1 MPISLLRLGLRPV
14 QLSPTLRLTAFFAA
28 TSLPAGLS
36 AGSLNAQARSIDFTY
51 GRWWRDDPAV
61 TYTVALRRPLLGPFD
76 LGLGVSHLDDSRSTI
91 DRTQTGADVSIG
103 LGRSGTGLY
112 LVASTGLA
120 MRHDDGNLDANWSA
134 GGGYGLRLLSFL
146 TLAIE
151 GRYRVEDRGVQGFWR
166 LATLDRRG
174 FVLLARVGIGSGPPP
189 PPPTPSASPSSSEP
203 SFSPPSDREIR
214 RSARKDGVSKESAA
228 LAADVVRTALE
239 AMGSPY
245 RWGGSDEEGYDC
257 SGLIQYAYG
266 EHGILLPRVSR
277 DQTRT
282 GSLIERAVT
291 ALRPGDILG
300 FALTG
305 GGVSH
310 VGLYV
315 GDGMFI
321 HSASS
326 GVKLSSLTVSDPDN
340 RWWRDRW
347 VTVRRVLN

>member
-1 MPISLLRLGLRPV
+1 MPISLLRLELRPV
-14 QLSPTLRLTAFFAA
+14 HFSPTLRLTAFLAA

-61 TYTVALRRPLLGPFD
+61 SYTGALRRPRLGPFD

-112 LVASTGLA
+112 LVASAGLA
-120 MRHDDGNLDANWSA
+120 MRHGDGNLDANWSA

-166 LATLDRRG
+166 LNPLDRRG
-174 FVLLARVGIGSGPPP
+174 FVLLGRVGIGSGSR
-189 PPPTPSASPSSSEP
+189 TPSVSPSSSEP

-214 RSARKDGVSKESAA
+214 RSARRGGVSKESAA
-228 LAADVVRTALE
+228 LAVDVVRTALE

-277 DQTRT
+277 DQVRA
-282 GSLIERAVT
+282 GPFIERAVT

-305 GGVSH
+305 GGASH

-340 RWWRDRW
+340 RWWRARW

>member
-14 QLSPTLRLTAFFAA
+14 QLTPTLRLTAFLAA
-28 TSLPAGLS
+28 TPLPAGLS
-36 AGSLNAQARSIDFTY
+36 AGSLSAQGRSIDFTY

-61 TYTVALRRPLLGPFD
+61 SYTVALRRPLLGPFD

-151 GRYRVEDRGVQGFWR
+151 GRYRVEDSRVQGFWS
-166 LATLDRRG
+166 LEPLDRRG
-174 FVLLARVGIGSGPPP
+174 FVLMGRLGIGSRPPKRP
-189 PPPTPSASPSSSEP
+189 VSPSPREP
-203 SFSPPSDREIR
+203 SFSPPTNREVR
-214 RSARKDGVSKESAA
+214 RSARHDGVSQESAA
-228 LAADVVRTALE
+228 LSVEVVRTALE

-277 DQTRT
+277 DQVRT

-326 GVKLSSLTVSDPDN
+326 GVKLSSLTASDPDN